1 MGLALTEEAVRKIV
15 HEEVQKVREEL
26 IQLVELCYLKT
37 VIKNHID
44 QVKINAAMKYL
55 DPDGTVEILIDNVA
69 SKILEDGEM
78 DPLLTNLEEY
88 LHDIGP
94 NQIFSIIENRI
105 ADATVEAGV
114 KIGMTPPVEDINTDI
129 IQFTRKEDNK
139 EDK

>member
-55 DPDGTVEILIDNVA
+55 DPDGTVEILIDIVA